1 MSWRWA
7 QEAQRSR
14 REDLER
20 RKSAWP
26 HEPAFEDVRK
36 RVLAALR
43 VWGPAGLSDLEDA
56 AVVATRLERCVVS
69 DALWLMIDL
78 QDLIQ
83 ERFGTSWF
91 SIRTNGEEHD
101 ES

>member
-14 REDLER
+14 REELER

-43 VWGPAGLSDLEDA
+43 VWGPADLSDFEDA

-78 QDLIQ
+78 QDLTQ
-83 ERFGTSWF
+83 TGAGTTRF
-91 SIRTNGEEHD
+91 SIRPDEE
-101 ES
+101 EK